1 MTGFD
6 ADLPGIAA
14 AEAALRAV
22 GDDLEVSFTAPG
34 DVGPG
39 RLGAVVGAL
48 LAGAEADVTRTRAA
62 VTTLAGSVT
71 QVRRTYEELDTDAA
85 SRFDQGPW

>member
-1 MTGFD
+1 VTGFF

-14 AEAALRAV
+14 AETALRGA
-22 GDDLEVSFTAPG
+22 GDDLEVSFAPAG

-48 LAGAEADVTRTRAA
+48 LAGAEADVSRARTA
-62 VTTLAGSVT
+62 VTTLAAEVT
-71 QVRRTYEELDTDAA
+71 QVRKTYESLDSEAA
-85 SRFDQGPW
+85 SRFDQGSW

>member
-1 MTGFD
+1 MTGFA

-14 AEAALRAV
+14 AESALRAV
-22 GDDLEVSFTAPG
+22 SDDLEVSFTAPG

-39 RLGAVVGAL
+39 RLGAVVGVL
-48 LAGAEADVTRTRAA
+48 LADAEAEVTRARAA
-62 VTTLAGSVT
+62 VTALTESVT
-71 QVRRTYEELDTDAA
+71 QVRRTYEALDTDAA